1 MPYDNFSKDNNNL
14 KILQIEPKTSLSRL
28 VMQMTDKRDPHHGS
42 DRANSAEDDAIID
55 LTDEVKIKPEDE
67 DEVLELNDDLSVDAP
82 KTDTADNGS
91 WIDNDILTL
100 DETTDFE
107 SLKDDVLLGLND
119 EEAAD
124 DSQMGENEISASAI
138 EEPLGFDEAEEF
150 SLKDEFNL
158 YDPDDEDIIVADKA
172 RQDDDGGIADM
183 SDGGADVQKDE
194 DIFDL
199 EKEIELDYELDD
211 DEDEMSPI
219 EDQRGEDYQDFV
231 SMVFGESEKSESIDM
246 SEEPTE
252 YLTLGKG
259 EPENML
265 GFETDQEEETEIL
278 ARADD
283 ETVPELDDTDDLPDM
298 ENFTGFELED
308 DDEDDVASPDEEAV
322 ENSDDIIAR
331 TVQQSLGAGQKSE
344 NFQPAE
350 KFGLESEDDDDLL
363 ALDDDRRSDEK
374 IVTLTKEGTLEFANG
389 DDLLDLDADE
399 LNAEDEIIP
408 LDGIAEI
415 DDEKNENITEITE
428 FDQHFPDKDEALFEQ
443 AGLLNS
449 SRPEEEDFVE
459 LIDIEND
466 SPTEDDLITGFTE
479 AAEEIE
485 HAALDRFFNEDLEE
499 EEPEEDENKASV
511 FRMASAEDQT
521 ETESEEPFFRDLM
534 GRQSGAESEADMPGS
549 ESYLEETT
557 SAPTSEDDRFDFDVD
572 PGTIAQQVDQ
582 LDTFLSEDS
591 SDEPAEGSLHA
602 DQADE
607 DEPLKADR
615 DTDTDAALP
624 ITPGQIDAAI
634 EHVISEKFSGK
645 IENIIYE
652 VIEKAVSKEIE
663 RLKEILLEN
672 SLPEKDQ

>member
-28 VMQMTDKRDPHHGS
+28 VMQMTDKRDPYHGS
-42 DRANSAEDDAIID
+42 DRANSADDDAIID
-55 LTDEVKIKPEDE
+55 LTEEVKIKPEGE
-67 DEVLELNDDLSVDAP
+67 DDVLELGEDLSVDAP

-91 WIDNDILTL
+91 GIDNDIFTL
-100 DETTDFE
+100 DETASFE
-107 SLKDDVLLGLND
+107 SQEDDVLLGLSE

-124 DSQMGENEISASAI
+124 ENQMGENKISASAI

-158 YDPDDEDIIVADKA
+158 HDPDDEDMGIADKA
-172 RQDDDGGIADM
+172 RQDDDGGIAAI
-183 SDGGADVQKDE
+183 SDGGADAQKDE

-219 EDQRGEDYQDFV
+219 EDQRGEGYQDFV

-252 YLTLGKG
+252 YINLGKG

-265 GFETDQEEETEIL
+265 GFETDQEEETEII

-283 ETVPELDDTDDLPDM
+283 ETVPELDDLDDLPDM

-331 TVQQSLGAGQKSE
+331 TVQQSMGAAQE
-344 NFQPAE
+344 ADNFQPAE
-350 KFGLESEDDDDLL
+350 KFGLESEDADDLL

-374 IVTLTKEGTLEFANG
+374 IVTLTKEGTLEFADG

-443 AGLLNS
+443 AGLLNPA
-449 SRPEEEDFVE
+449 RPEEEDFVE

-466 SPTEDDLITGFTE
+466 SPAEDDLMTGFGE

-485 HAALDRFFNEDLEE
+485 YAALDRFFNEDLEE

-511 FRMASAEDQT
+511 FRMASTEDET
-521 ETESEEPFFRDLM
+521 ETKTDEPFFRDLM
-534 GRQSGAESEADMPGS
+534 GRQFKAESEADMPGS

-591 SDEPAEGSLHA
+591 SDEPAEASLQA

-607 DEPLKADR
+607 DEPLEADR
-615 DTDTDAALP
+615 DTGAALP